1 MFKLAIL
8 AAALAAAPVF
18 GQSTAGIPQCV
29 LDCTT
34 QSLAAG
40 GCTSITDLQCI
51 CTNQEFQTAAAACIT
66 TGCPESLPQAIAL
79 QTAQCSAVSGTGT
92 AVPSETGSTS
102 GTGTASGGSAST
114 SLLVSVVSSASTA
127 AASTTSRPNA
137 GFESASIAS
146 GAAVALFAGI
156 ESTPAETGTG
166 TGSASGSAS
175 TSRLVS
181 SAVSSASTAAPT
193 TSRPNAGF
201 ESASIASGA
210 GVALFGAALALF

>member
-34 QSLAAG
+34 NSLAAG
-40 GCTSITDLQCI
+40 GCTGITDLECI

-66 TGCPESLPQAIAL
+66 TNCPDSLPQAIAL

-102 GTGTASGGSAST
+102 ATGTASGGSAST
-114 SLLVSVVSSASTA
+114 SRPVSSIVSSAST
-127 AASTTSRPNA
+127 AASTTSRPNS

-146 GAAVALFAGI
+146 GAAVALF
-156 ESTPAETGTG
+156 
-166 TGSASGSAS
+166 
-175 TSRLVS
+175 
-181 SAVSSASTAAPT
+181 
-193 TSRPNAGF
+193 
-201 ESASIASGA
+201 
-210 GVALFGAALALF
+210 GAALALF